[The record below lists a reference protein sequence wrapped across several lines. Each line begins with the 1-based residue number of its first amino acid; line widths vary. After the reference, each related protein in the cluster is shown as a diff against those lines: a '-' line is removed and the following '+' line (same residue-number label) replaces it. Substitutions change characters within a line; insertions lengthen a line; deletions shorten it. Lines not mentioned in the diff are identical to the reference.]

1 MKFIKDLF
9 GKKDKKQE
17 VMTEAEI
24 AAKKQERKER
34 KAATKAKSTTSQPVK
49 YKKKNTEIRENKP
62 EDFDNKLETH
72 VVHKEESASTQEV
85 TWKAPKK
92 KYVPKTETK
101 ETEEDV
107 LFGMEISDVEIGNKY
122 NAKVLAS
129 SREGYIVAI
138 DGTFV
143 EATLQSQ
150 EVKTDLQIG
159 DEIEVVIY
167 RLYDGIYY
175 ASNRRLE
182 TISMIDSIAD
192 SMSSNEVVS
201 ATVVSFNRNMFNVK
215 INDKIDGKVY
225 AGNMD
230 NKFVNEEN
238 ADEYIGK
245 TYDFAITKKLNEK
258 KFKFELSRTAI
269 LKAAIDQVINSIQE
283 GQEITA
289 SNLTLNKGGAE
300 FDYNGVRGFIPL
312 REISTSFVNG
322 VSDIPNHIDM
332 DGETAVQVIEIKKA
346 RNNVQL
352 VCSRKTLMPSP
363 WNNFIEKYEENSTLE
378 ATINEVRH
386 YGFMVDLDCE
396 LKTLLHKN
404 NMSTE
409 MASEFKNY
417 NVGDKFTVKIE
428 ELDFENN
435 RVNITSSL

>member
-1 MKFIKDLF
+1 
-9 GKKDKKQE
+9 
-17 VMTEAEI
+17 
-24 AAKKQERKER
+24 
-34 KAATKAKSTTSQPVK
+34 
-49 YKKKNTEIRENKP
+49 
-62 EDFDNKLETH
+62 
-72 VVHKEESASTQEV
+72 
-85 TWKAPKK
+85 
-92 KYVPKTETK
+92 
-101 ETEEDV
+101 
-107 LFGMEISDVEIGNKY
+107 MEISDVEIGSKY

-150 EVKTDLQIG
+150 EVKSDLEIG

-230 NKFVNEEN
+230 NKFVSEEN

-283 GQEITA
+283 GQEIIA

-300 FDYNGVRGFIPL
+300 FDYNGVRGFIPM

-363 WNNFIEKYEENSTLE
+363 WNNFIEKYEENSTLD

-409 MASEFKNY
+409 MAAEFKNY